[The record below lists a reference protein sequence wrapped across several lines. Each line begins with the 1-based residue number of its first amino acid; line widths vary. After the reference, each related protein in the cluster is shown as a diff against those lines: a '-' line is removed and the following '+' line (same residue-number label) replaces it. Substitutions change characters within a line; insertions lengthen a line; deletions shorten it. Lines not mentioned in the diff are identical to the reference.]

1 MLAKSVL
8 IFYLCKLYLLIIP
21 NKQVL
26 GKTEDDLIKKVLA
39 AQPTLLP
46 TKIARDGSIMEW
58 VHEYLEFNFSDSCG
72 RCYVLVCLILC
83 TGMTEFLMG

>member
-8 IFYLCKLYLLIIP
+8 IFCKLYLLIISE
-21 NKQVL
+21 KQVL

-39 AQPTLLP
+39 AQPRLLP

-58 VHEYLEFNFSDSCG
+58 V
-72 RCYVLVCLILC
+72 LILNLISQIIVEGVIC
-83 TGMTEFLMG
+83 

>member
-26 GKTEDDLIKKVLA
+26 GTTEDDLIKKVLA
-39 AQPTLLP
+39 AQPRLLP

-58 VHEYLEFNFSDSCG
+58 V
-72 RCYVLVCLILC
+72 LILNLISQIIVEGVIC
-83 TGMTEFLMG
+83 